1 MKYIPLILAG
11 LWRKP
16 ARTILT
22 FLSIVVAFVLFGV
35 LASVKSSFTHQLEI
49 LRLDRLYVD
58 NRFPGMMM
66 PMAYKSRIESVPGV
80 RAVIPVGNVGGYWK
94 QQTNPF
100 GVTMTTEDYVIARP
114 EYTIT
119 RAQLR
124 QLDRTRTG
132 IIVSKALA
140 RRYGWKVGDRIPI
153 TSQTAQQ
160 DGSRV
165 WTFDI
170 TAIADNSDNPDEAMF
185 ALGSYK
191 YFDEA
196 RAADRGTVQRYIVR
210 IPDERQAARVGRAI
224 DNLFANSPQPTR
236 TNSEKNS
243 AQGGLT
249 LDEISFFTFAII
261 GAVLFM
267 ILFITGNTM
276 MQSIR
281 ERVPEFAVLK
291 TIGFSDESVLT
302 LVLAEAVILCVTA
315 GLVGLGLVKGVVP
328 AIRDGL
334 PNGIGTLL
342 LLPWSAAAIGLGFAL
357 LMALISAFI
366 PALRMKR
373 LNVVDALA
381 GR

>member
-1 MKYIPLILAG
+1 MKYIPLVLAG

-22 FLSIVVAFVLFGV
+22 FLSIVVAFVLFGI
-35 LASVKSSFTHQLEI
+35 LSSVRASFTHQMEI

-58 NRFPGMMM
+58 ARFGGVM

-80 RAVIPVGNVGGYWK
+80 KAVIPSTALSGYWK
-94 QQTNPF
+94 QQTNN
-100 GVTMTTEDYVIARP
+100 VTVVMTNEDYVVARP

-119 RAQLR
+119 RAQMR
-124 QLDRTRTG
+124 QLDQKRTS

-140 RRYGWKVGDRIPI
+140 RRQSWKVGQRVPI

-160 DGSRV
+160 DGSKI

-170 TAIADNSDNPDEAMF
+170 AGIADNNDNPDEAMF
-185 ALGSYK
+185 ILGSYK

-196 RAADRGTVQRYIVR
+196 RATDRSTTNRFIIR
-210 IPDERQAARVGRAI
+210 IPNGDRSVEVGRAI
-224 DNLFANSPQPTR
+224 DALFANSPQPTR
-236 TNSEKNS
+236 TASEKNS

-249 LDEISFFTFAII
+249 LDEISFFTFAIT

-276 MQSIR
+276 MQSMR

-291 TIGFSDESVLT
+291 TLGFSDQGVLA
-302 LVLAEAVILCVTA
+302 LVLAEAVALCLAA
-315 GLVGLGLVKGVVP
+315 GLTGLALVKLVVP
-328 AIRDGL
+328 TFRDGL

-342 LLPWSAAAIGLGFAL
+342 LMPWSAAAMGLGFAL
-357 LMALISAFI
+357 AMALISAFI

>member
-1 MKYIPLILAG
+1 MKYIPLVLAG

-22 FLSIVVAFVLFGV
+22 FLSIVVAFVLFGI
-35 LASVKSSFTHQLEI
+35 LSSVRASFTHQLEI

-58 NRFPGMMM
+58 ARFGGVM
-66 PMAYKSRIESVPGV
+66 PMAYMSRIASVPGV
-80 RAVIPVGNVGGYWK
+80 KAIVPSTALNGYWK
-94 QQTNPF
+94 EQANNLTIVMTN
-100 GVTMTTEDYVIARP
+100 EDYVAARP

-119 RAQLR
+119 RAQMR
-124 QLDRTRTG
+124 ELDRLRTG

-140 RRYGWKVGDRIPI
+140 RRQFWKVGDRIPLI
-153 TSQTAQQ
+153 SQTAQQ
-160 DGSRV
+160 DGSKT
-165 WTFDI
+165 WTFNI
-170 TAIADNSDNPDEAMF
+170 VALADNTDNPDEALF

-196 RAADRGTVQRYIVR
+196 RVENRSTTNRFIVR
-210 IPDERQAARVGRAI
+210 ISNGDRAAQVGRAI
-224 DNLFANSPQPTR
+224 DAIFANSPQPTR

-249 LDEISFFTFAII
+249 LDEISFFTFAIT

-276 MQSIR
+276 MQSMR

-291 TIGFSDESVLT
+291 TIGFSDRGVLA
-302 LVLAEAVILCVTA
+302 LVLAEAVVLCVAA
-315 GLVGLGLVKGVVP
+315 GLAGLAVVKLVVP
-328 AIRDGL
+328 IFRDSL

-342 LLPWSAAAIGLGFAL
+342 LLPWSAAAMGLGFAL
-357 LMALISAFI
+357 VMALISAFI